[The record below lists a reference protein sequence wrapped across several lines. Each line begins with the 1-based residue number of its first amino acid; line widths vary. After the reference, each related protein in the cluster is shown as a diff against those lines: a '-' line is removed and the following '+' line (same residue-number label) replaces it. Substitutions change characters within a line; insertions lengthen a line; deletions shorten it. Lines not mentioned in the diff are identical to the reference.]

1 MGLREVAFRVVT
13 NEQRLRSKLTTVST
27 AMIRA
32 KCTPKKTQPSSTRS
46 LLTTYISNE
55 AKYGW
60 GRLIILLGRIIY
72 AFNFESVTGE
82 VVDLQLRVLDAAF
95 MP

>member
-1 MGLREVAFRVVT
+1 
-13 NEQRLRSKLTTVST
+13 
-27 AMIRA
+27 MIRA